1 MSAPKLSIFEA
12 QSDRNMS
19 GFQTYLENSLR
30 DPFVINLEGCSLVE
44 TILACSKAK
53 CRLHPNYKVNVSSLL
68 YNLQALEHDYHVTL
82 QPIQVTDIFWGY
94 FIAFCQGRGLK
105 NSTIGTMCNQLR
117 AILNWACKYN
127 AKVSPTYSDIRIPKA
142 RNNEIALTADD
153 VSRITYFDIQRFY
166 ANKRKDYRETM
177 ERVRDMFVLSCN
189 LFQRHSDCVRISPE
203 CFDRNIFRIV
213 QQKTGNLAIVNID
226 KFSVD
231 AKTTYRLLEKYDHK
245 APYPARIGNYNAH
258 LHNLM
263 RDIGFTE
270 TIRVEEKRNGVL
282 VVEYVPKWKMIT
294 SHTARRTAITIGVL
308 RGHNIHN
315 LKQCSGHSDLRV
327 FDHYVRDE

>member
-1 MSAPKLSIFEA
+1 MSAEPSIFEA
-12 QSDRNMS
+12 PLNTQMS
-19 GFQTYLENSLR
+19 GFQNYLENSLR
-30 DPFVINLEGCSLVE
+30 DPFVLNLEGCSLQEV
-44 TILACSKAK
+44 ILACAKAK
-53 CRLHPNYKVNVSSLL
+53 TRLHPNYRENINCLL
-68 YNLQALEHDYHVTL
+68 YNLQTLEHDYRVKL

-94 FIAFCQGRGLK
+94 FISFCQGRGLK

-117 AILNWACKYN
+117 SILNWAVKYN
-127 AKVSPTYSDIRIPKA
+127 AKVSPTYADIKIPKA
-142 RNNEIALTADD
+142 RNQEIALSADD
-153 VSRITYFDIQRFY
+153 VSRITYFDVQRFY
-166 ANKRKDYRETM
+166 ANKRRDFRDKM

-213 QQKTGNLAIVNID
+213 QQKTGNLATVNID
-226 KFSVD
+226 KYSVD
-231 AKTTYRLLEKYDHK
+231 AKTTYRLLEKYQYK
-245 APYPARIGNYNAH
+245 APYTAEISNYNHA
-258 LHNLM
+258 LHKLM

-270 TIRVEEKRNGVL
+270 TIRIEEKRNGVL
-282 VVEYVPKWKMIT
+282 HVEYIPKWKMIT

-315 LKQCSGHSDLRV
+315 LKQCSGHTDLRV